1 MEDVDV
7 VVINV
12 NTVVNV
18 VVVYRDLNGDGS

>member
-7 VVINV
+7 VVIDV
-12 NTVVNV
+12 ITVVNV